1 MSSRHPFH
9 ARISHRIPARSL
21 RQHGL
26 LVVVMCVTACAT
38 SPLGRDQLILFPDD
52 QVAQMG
58 ITAYQQLKG
67 STPVSRDAALNQY
80 VSCVAESLTGA
91 LPDGSAAQDWEV
103 SVFAED
109 QINAF
114 ALPGGKIG
122 VYRGLLSVAENQ
134 DQLATVIA
142 HEIAHVLS
150 RHSNERISTQYATST
165 GLELASVLAGQ
176 STPAKQTLLGLL
188 GVGGPGRRAAAV
200 QQDAGERSRPGR
212 AGINGPGRVRSPPK
226 RGSVGEHER
235 GEQRRRA
242 AGIPLDPSVRREPH
256 PSAAGVHAEGSAAR
270 RGGAGTWPPARLPLT
285 PLPCSHLYKPC
296 KNYMPSA

>member
-1 MSSRHPFH
+1 MSSRQPFP
-9 ARISHRIPARSL
+9 RISHRIPAPSL

-26 LVVVMCVTACAT
+26 LVVVMCITACAT

-134 DQLATVIA
+134 DQLATVVA

-188 GVGGPGRRAAAV
+188 GVGAQVGVLLPF
-200 QQDAGERSRPGR
+200 SRKQESEADLVGLELMAR
-212 AGINGPGRVRSPPK
+212 AGFDPRQSVDLWENMNAASSGGAPPEFL
-226 RGSVGEHER
+226 ST
-235 GEQRRRA
+235 
-242 AGIPLDPSVRREPH
+242 H
-256 PSAAGVHAEGSAAR
+256 PSGESRIRALQAYMPKV
-270 RGGAGTWPPARLPLT
+270 LPLAEQARARGLR
-285 PLPCSHLYKPC
+285 PDCR
-296 KNYMPSA
+296 